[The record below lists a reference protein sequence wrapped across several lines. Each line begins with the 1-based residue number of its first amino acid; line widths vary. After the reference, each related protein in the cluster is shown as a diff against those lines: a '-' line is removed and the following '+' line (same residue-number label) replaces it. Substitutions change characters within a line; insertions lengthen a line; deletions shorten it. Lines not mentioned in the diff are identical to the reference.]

1 MTTSTAAAMQLL
13 EQDLLIHS
21 FVFAAW
27 DNVVGPKILR
37 IWPGRSFVRPEELPS
52 FDVVDEVGIEIS
64 EEKVINSV
72 SGDEDG
78 NETQEQKNSVI
89 QIDDEQVAKYISI
102 HTLTGHLAKSK
113 HTDYDGVNDI
123 SLNVPALVS

>member
-1 MTTSTAAAMQLL
+1 MTTSAAMQLL
-13 EQDLLIHS
+13 EQDLLHS

-27 DNVVGPKILR
+27 DNVVGPKVLK
-37 IWPGRSFVRPEELPS
+37 IWKGNGFVRSEELPS

-64 EEKVINSV
+64 EEKVI
-72 SGDEDG
+72 
-78 NETQEQKNSVI
+78 
-89 QIDDEQVAKYISI
+89 DDEANNENGIQTLERNPAIQLDEEQVSKYISV